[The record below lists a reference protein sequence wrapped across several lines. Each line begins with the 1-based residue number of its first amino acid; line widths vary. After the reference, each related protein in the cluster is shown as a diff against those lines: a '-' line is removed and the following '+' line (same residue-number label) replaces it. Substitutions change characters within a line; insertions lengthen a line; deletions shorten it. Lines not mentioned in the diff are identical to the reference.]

1 MDIKKT
7 KKIFSRI
14 KNAFP
19 SDVRETLFG
28 FLSSSAMIVLALFAL
43 SLAFDGGDTALGNEN
58 DTHAPVATG
67 FEPYAV
73 LLDVTEAS
81 AAPSTSA
88 SVSDELKTDVLSRF
102 VEEKAGGESYAVRVA
117 FAAIA
122 LNRVKSERF
131 GSTVSAVLREAGVY
145 GSDVSVTVSER
156 TKNAVRDALLGVDPT
171 FGALY
176 VADEDDERINEPE
189 YEQRTLAHF
198 GGYVFLE

>member
-43 SLAFDGGDTALGNEN
+43 SLAFDGGDTTQGNEN

-81 AAPSTSA
+81 AAPSIST
-88 SVSDELKTDVLSRF
+88 SDELKTDVLSRF

-117 FAAIA
+117 FAAVA